1 MLGGAQWWSCSLQ
14 VLIEVVLFSLGAL
27 VAEVVLCSSFSV
39 WSRLMPAPSDFAK
52 QQVSILQRILVL
64 ITKNTNSKY
73 KENTKQNTRQQN
85 RKETDA
91 FNIPSFRI
99 SSFF

>member
-1 MLGGAQWWSCSLQ
+1 MLGGAQWWSRSLQ

-52 QQVSILQRILVL
+52 QQVSILQRILSQ
-64 ITKNTNSKY
+64 IRNIRKI
-73 KENTKQNTRQQN
+73 QN
-85 RKETDA
+85 K
-91 FNIPSFRI
+91 IPGNKTEMKRMHLTYHHTEYLPK
-99 SSFF
+99 FFF

>member
-1 MLGGAQWWSCSLQ
+1 M
-14 VLIEVVLFSLGAL
+14 LIEVVLFSLGAL

-73 KENTKQNTRQQN
+73 KDNTKQNTRQQN
-85 RKETDA
+85 RNETDA
-91 FNIPSFRI
+91 FNIPSFLIAERALDVAW
-99 SSFF
+99 

>member
-64 ITKNTNSKY
+64 ITKNTI
-73 KENTKQNTRQQN
+73 QNIRKIQN
-85 RKETDA
+85 K
-91 FNIPSFRI
+91 IPGNKTEMKRMYLTYHH
-99 SSFF
+99 SS